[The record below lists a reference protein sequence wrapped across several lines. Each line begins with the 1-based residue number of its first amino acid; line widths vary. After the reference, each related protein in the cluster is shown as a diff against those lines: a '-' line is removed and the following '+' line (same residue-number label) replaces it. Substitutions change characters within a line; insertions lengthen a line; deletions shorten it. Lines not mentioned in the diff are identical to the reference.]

1 MRSEIIK
8 KKVKYMVGSDKMYL
22 FAIEK
27 GKNTVFCIIFNGDS
41 CFAAKQKIFW
51 HATMLRVGCIS
62 WRPSEKKKL
71 IEEDTNQSNQ
81 KGKVNC
87 FHASCALIAK

>member
-27 GKNTVFCIIFNGDS
+27 GKNTVWLHN
-41 CFAAKQKIFW
+41 
-51 HATMLRVGCIS
+51 L
-62 WRPSEKKKL
+62 
-71 IEEDTNQSNQ
+71 
-81 KGKVNC
+81 
-87 FHASCALIAK
+87 